1 VSDSNSEP
9 GEPAPVNPWSAPAGQ
24 QPPPPP
30 FAPASTPT
38 PYVAQPYAG
47 VPPGGYGTPPA
58 MRPVVTPKKV
68 LGPGHIYWG
77 MGQVWIGL
85 GVALG
90 LNLVVSVVA
99 LAIWFAQYFD
109 SLKSGDIGSQT
120 QQILS
125 DLTSS
130 PLFVLASLLTL
141 WFGFLFG
148 VWLASY
154 RNGQRSLALDF
165 GWRFVWRTDIVLG
178 IGLAIL
184 LRLADAG
191 FSALV
196 TALGVDPKSIDNS
209 GPILDQK
216 GIALVVIVIAAS
228 LGAPIVEELFFRG
241 LTLRALQKRWGAVVG
256 IIGSS
261 VLFGLLHAQPDA
273 SGQLGVQSLWLVLF
287 TATLG
292 AVLAWVAVKTNRLGI
307 TVIAHVT
314 FNLSALLIALIWT

>member
-1 VSDSNSEP
+1 MTDSHAEPSDP
-9 GEPAPVNPWSAPAGQ
+9 TPANPWAAAAGQ

-30 FAPASTPT
+30 PAYGMAAGPTPGAPAPL
-38 PYVAQPYAG
+38 
-47 VPPGGYGTPPA
+47 
-58 MRPVVTPKKV
+58 RPIVTPKKV

-77 MGQVWIGL
+77 LGQVWIGL
-85 GVALG
+85 GVGLG
-90 LNLVVSVVA
+90 LNTLVGLVWFGLWLAKNGSSLSPTDLPGVSERV
-99 LAIWFAQYFD
+99 L
-109 SLKSGDIGSQT
+109 T
-120 QQILS
+120 

-141 WFGFLFG
+141 WFGFLLG

-165 GWRFVWRTDIVLG
+165 GWRFVWRTDIALG
-178 IGLAIL
+178 IGLAVL

-196 TALGVDPKSIDNS
+196 TALGVNPKSIDNS

-216 GIALVVIVIAAS
+216 GLALVVIVIAAS
-228 LGAPIVEELFFRG
+228 VGAPIVEELFFRG

-261 VLFGLLHAQPDA
+261 LLFGLLHAQPDSA
-273 SGQLGVQSLWLVLF
+273 GQLGLQSLWLVLF

-314 FNLSALLIALIWT
+314 FNLSALLIALIWS

>member
-1 VSDSNSEP
+1 MSDSNAEP
-9 GEPAPVNPWSAPAGQ
+9 GGATPPNPGTPANPWSAPTGQ
-24 QPPPPP
+24 QPPPL
-30 FAPASTPT
+30 
-38 PYVAQPYAG
+38 PYGAM
-47 VPPGGYGTPPA
+47 PA
-58 MRPVVTPKKV
+58 MNPVGPAPMRPIITPKKV

-77 MGQVWIGL
+77 LGQVWIGL
-85 GVALG
+85 GVAIG
-90 LNLVVSVVA
+90 LNTVVGLVWMGFW
-99 LAIWFAQYFD
+99 LAKNGG
-109 SLKSGDIGSQT
+109 SLTPSDLPGISEKV
-120 QQILS
+120 LS

-141 WFGFLFG
+141 WFGFLLG

-165 GWRFVWRTDIVLG
+165 GWRFVWRTDIAFG
-178 IGLAIL
+178 IGLAVL

-196 TALGVDPKSIDNS
+196 TALGVNPKSIDNS

-216 GIALVVIVIAAS
+216 GLALVVIVIAAS
-228 LGAPIVEELFFRG
+228 VGAPIVEELFFRG

-261 VLFGLLHAQPDA
+261 LLFGLLHAQPDA
-273 SGQLGVQSLWLVLF
+273 AGQLGLQSLWLVLF
-287 TATLG
+287 TALLG

-314 FNLSALLIALIWT
+314 FNLSALMIALIWS